1 MQQAVQPRSFANGF
15 GSRKGEKE
23 MGTRLESRTQSTKT
37 TSSKSATVGESC

>member
-15 GSRKGEKE
+15 GRRKGEKE

-37 TSSKSATVGESC
+37 TSSRLTGVGESC